1 LIAEWQR
8 LDKMQPP
15 YISAP
20 DYIKGRLFYLKT
32 MPGEDVAKL
41 YYRDSLKGKEQLLFD
56 PLSYIPGR
64 KLSVYSTLPSR
75 DGKKIVIAY
84 TDVGKEVC
92 TIKVMNV
99 DSKTFYSEEIY
110 PVWFGAQSWTYDHEY
125 FHYFSPVFTEGGS
138 EPMKKNKIHHV
149 GTSPDKDFEYFSK
162 EHNPELNIGD
172 SEQPFVYLRWDYLL
186 AYLSNVRKEYFV
198 YYAPA
203 SEYNNAKINWKPL
216 CTPDDGL
223 VRGLNIIGDK
233 LYAITYKGAPNY
245 RLISTD
251 IKNPDWKNA
260 KTVIPEHKYYTLES
274 MTYTKDFL
282 ILKYSDGINHRLYKY
297 DLKTGKMTEVK
308 LPYAGSVYLYCFEW
322 ETNHCYVGISSW
334 NKPYTEFKFMADTET
349 FSPSDFNPP
358 PVYPKE
364 YMELEVKEVEVKG
377 HDGAMIPLSIIYKKG
392 TKLDGNNV
400 CLMETYGA
408 YGRSMTPTFDDMK
421 NSLAVKGV
429 VIAIPH
435 VRGGSEKGDTWYKSG
450 YKTTKANSW
459 KDFISCTEYLIKKG
473 YTSPKKI
480 AIKGMSAGGI
490 VISRAITDRP
500 DLYAAAICD
509 VPLTNAMRM
518 EVTYNGPA
526 NIPEFGTLKDSA
538 ECRALYE
545 MDGMLH
551 VTEGVKYPAVICVAG
566 ANDPKITLW
575 EPGKFAAALQNT
587 STSGKPVLM
596 KVNYDNAHYTED
608 KSLNYANYADQLAF
622 AMWQCGHPAFQLKK

>member
-1 LIAEWQR
+1 
-8 LDKMQPP
+8 
-15 YISAP
+15 
-20 DYIKGRLFYLKT
+20 
-32 MPGEDVAKL
+32 
-41 YYRDSLKGKEQLLFD
+41 
-56 PLSYIPGR
+56 
-64 KLSVYSTLPSR
+64 
-75 DGKKIVIAY
+75 
-84 TDVGKEVC
+84 
-92 TIKVMNV
+92 
-99 DSKTFYSEEIY
+99 
-110 PVWFGAQSWTYDHEY
+110 
-125 FHYFSPVFTEGGS
+125 
-138 EPMKKNKIHHV
+138 
-149 GTSPDKDFEYFSK
+149 
-162 EHNPELNIGD
+162 
-172 SEQPFVYLRWDYLL
+172 
-186 AYLSNVRKEYFV
+186 
-198 YYAPA
+198 
-203 SEYNNAKINWKPL
+203 
-216 CTPDDGL
+216 
-223 VRGLNIIGDK
+223 
-233 LYAITYKGAPNY
+233 
-245 RLISTD
+245 
-251 IKNPDWKNA
+251 
-260 KTVIPEHKYYTLES
+260 
-274 MTYTKDFL
+274 
-282 ILKYSDGINHRLYKY
+282 
-297 DLKTGKMTEVK
+297 
-308 LPYAGSVYLYCFEW
+308 
-322 ETNHCYVGISSW
+322 
-334 NKPYTEFKFMADTET
+334 
-349 FSPSDFNPP
+349 
-358 PVYPKE
+358 
-364 YMELEVKEVEVKG
+364 
-377 HDGAMIPLSIIYKKG
+377 
-392 TKLDGNNV
+392 
-400 CLMETYGA
+400 METYGA

-459 KDFISCTEYLIKKG
+459 KDFISCTEYLIKMG

-622 AMWQCGHPAFQLKK
+622 TMWQCGHPAFQLKK